1 MHILPAS
8 ICEAGRPAWQ
18 ISGIEIY
25 RDQVYD
31 GATGWKMK
39 PRQLKHISRSALTIT
54 TAMSLLLWAGVTA
67 LVLKSYWRADHFSI
81 NLENRRFEMN
91 SARGRFYVRVS
102 MYIPEIISPFGSDI
116 SWNWYSSDSPSRLVQ
131 NMQRQTQKYGID
143 RWQFLGFQS
152 VRGDPARI
160 VGSTVWLRFARG
172 PLWPALVVFAILPA
186 CWFWRRRSWPR
197 EQRRKATRTLLL
209 TSSIPVAIPVVLLA
223 LLFINARFLG
233 PGETPLCGRT
243 SHPPAPLVSD
253 ENGVILK
260 VMTYNIWMGGA
271 YRGGWRFEKPQRV
284 TERIE
289 KIGELIRQQQPD
301 IVFLQEIVIDSG
313 PGSFNQVPVLAE
325 KTGMHIWA
333 FGQCI
338 NDGLPF
344 YRMIEGNAILSS
356 RPLEPLTNQ
365 DMAGDKAFYEIGCD
379 DQSTL
384 WCKADIGGQDILLAS
399 VHLNANDFYEVSLPQ
414 VEQLLDF
421 AGDRPAIMAG
431 DFNADPNELE
441 IRRIVDTGKFAA
453 KLDSPFTISSY
464 DPHRTIDHIF
474 VPGDWQLLEH
484 RVIQTDL
491 SDHLPVV
498 ATYRIP

>member
-1 MHILPAS
+1 MKPERL
-8 ICEAGRPAWQ
+8 RQ
-18 ISGIEIY
+18 ISCI
-25 RDQVYD
+25 
-31 GATGWKMK
+31 T
-39 PRQLKHISRSALTIT
+39 LTIT
-54 TAMSLLLWAGVTA
+54 AAVSFILWALA
-67 LVLKSYWRADHFSI
+67 AILIMKSNWCLDRLIFH
-81 NLENRRFEMN
+81 LENQRIEMS

-102 MYIPEIISPFGSDI
+102 MSLPETVSPFKSDI
-116 SWNWYSSDSPSRLVQ
+116 NWSWSSYGSPSSFVQ
-131 NMQRQTQKYGID
+131 NMQHQTQEYGID

-172 PLWPALVVFAILPA
+172 PLWPILVILAVLPI
-186 CWFWRRRSWPR
+186 CWLWRRRSWPR
-197 EQRRKATRTLLL
+197 EQRRMATRFLLL
-209 TSSIPVAIPVVLLA
+209 TGSIPVAIPFVLLA
-223 LLFINARFLG
+223 LLFVNARFLG
-233 PGETPLCGRT
+233 PGETPLYGRT
-243 SHPPAPLVSD
+243 SRPPTPLVSD
-253 ENGVILK
+253 ANGVILK

-271 YRGGWRFEKPQRV
+271 YRGGWRFEKPERV
-284 TERIE
+284 AERIE

-301 IVFLQEIVIDSG
+301 IVFLQEVAIDSG
-313 PGSFNQVPVLAE
+313 PGSFNQVSVLAE
-325 KTGMHIWA
+325 KIGMHIWA
-333 FGQCI
+333 FGQCL

-344 YRMIEGNAILSS
+344 YRMIEGNAILS
-356 RPLEPLTNQ
+356 RWPLEPLTNQ
-365 DMAGDKAFYEIGCD
+365 KMAGNKAFYEIGYD

-384 WCKADIGGQDILLAS
+384 WCKADIGGQEILLAS
-399 VHLNANDFYEVSLPQ
+399 VHLNADDFYEVRLPQ

-421 AGDRPAIMAG
+421 AGDRPAILAG

-453 KLDSPFTISSY
+453 KLDGPFTISSY

>member
-1 MHILPAS
+1 MEPRRLK
-8 ICEAGRPAWQ
+8 Q
-18 ISGIEIY
+18 IS
-25 RDQVYD
+25 RM
-31 GATGWKMK
+31 T
-39 PRQLKHISRSALTIT
+39 LTIT
-54 TAMSLLLWAGVTA
+54 SAVSLLLWALMA
-67 LVLKSYWRADHFSI
+67 ILVVRSYWRSDRVAIYSA
-81 NLENRRFEMN
+81 NWWSEWS
-91 SARGRFYVRVS
+91 SARGRFYVRIR
-102 MYIPEIISPFGSDI
+102 MYLPGSLSPFDKEKG
-116 SWNWYSSDSPSRLVQ
+116 WGWASSSSPSGFMQ
-131 NMQRQTQKYGID
+131 NMQRQSQQFGID

-152 VRGDPARI
+152 VRCDPARI
-160 VGSTVWLRFARG
+160 VKSKVWLRFARG
-172 PLWPALVVFAILPA
+172 PLWPALVVFAIIPA
-186 CWFWRRRSWPR
+186 CWLWRRRSWPR
-197 EQRRKATRTLLL
+197 EQRRMATRYLLL
-209 TSSIPVAIPVVLLA
+209 TGSIPVMMSAILLVLLA
-223 LLFINARFLG
+223 LLFVNARFLG
-233 PGETPLCGRT
+233 PGETPLSGRT
-243 SHPPAPLVSD
+243 SRPPAPLISD
-253 ENGVILK
+253 ANGVILK

-284 TERIE
+284 AERIE

-301 IVFLQEIVIDSG
+301 IVFLQEVVIDSG
-313 PGSFNQVPVLAE
+313 PGSFNQVPVLAK

-333 FGQCI
+333 FGQCV

-344 YRMIEGNAILSS
+344 YRMIEGNAILSR

-365 DMAGDKAFYEIGCD
+365 NMAGDKAFYEIGYD

-399 VHLNANDFYEVSLPQ
+399 VHLNANDFYEVRLPQ

-421 AGDRPAIMAG
+421 AGDRPAILAG

-441 IRRIVDTGKFAA
+441 IKRIVDTGKFAA
-453 KLDSPFTISSY
+453 KLDGPFTISSS